1 MLHLRAL
8 TANDIPQLKWI
19 DRAELIDGFYRVQDG
34 RLIGYAQHEVVTG
47 WPEGEAEHDALIL
60 QQCDQRGGWLHGVFD
75 GEVLVAAAVVDCL
88 AIECAGLDLR
98 QLKFLHVSQAYRG
111 LGLGRQLFALAREQA
126 LAMGAQ
132 GLYVS
137 ATPSRHTVDFYTGLG
152 CELLAVPDPELLRIE
167 PEDIHL
173 CLRLV

>member
-1 MLHLRAL
+1 MLHPRPL
-8 TANDIPQLKWI
+8 TEDDIPLLKLI
-19 DRAELIDGFYRVQDG
+19 DRAEVIDEFYCLQDG
-34 RLIGYAQHEVVTG
+34 QLRCYPQHEVVPG

-60 QQCDQRGGWLHGVFD
+60 QQCYQRGGWLYGIFD
-75 GEVLVAAAVVDCL
+75 GPKLVAAAVVDCL
-88 AIECAGLDLR
+88 PIDNAGLDLR

-126 LAMGAQ
+126 LAMGGQ

-152 CELLAVPDPELLRIE
+152 CKLLATPDPTLLRIE

-173 CLRLV
+173 YLPLA

>member
-1 MLHLRAL
+1 MLHPRLLVEADIAL
-8 TANDIPQLKWI
+8 LKLI
-19 DRAELIDGFYRVQDG
+19 DRAEIIDAFYRVQEG
-34 RLIGYAQHEVVTG
+34 RLLRYAQHEVVLG
-47 WPEGEAEHDALIL
+47 WPAGEAEHDALIL
-60 QQCDQRGGWLHGVFD
+60 QQCYRRGGWLYGFFD
-75 GEVLVAAAVVDCL
+75 EGALVAAAVVDCL
-88 AIECAGLDLR
+88 PIECAGLDLR

-111 LGLGRQLFALAREQA
+111 QGLGRQLFALAREQA

-137 ATPSRHTVDFYTGLG
+137 ATPSQHTVDFYLGLG
-152 CELLAVPDPELLRIE
+152 SELLATPDPQLLALE

>member
-1 MLHLRAL
+1 MLHSRLL
-8 TANDIPQLKWI
+8 GEDDISRLKWI
-19 DRAELIDGFYRVQDG
+19 DRAEVIEAFYRVQDG
-34 RLIGYAQHEVVTG
+34 QLLRYEQLEVVHG

-60 QQCDQRGGWLHGVFD
+60 QQCYQRGGWLYGVFD
-75 GEVLVAAAVVDCL
+75 GPALVAAVVVDCL
-88 AIECAGLDLR
+88 PIACAGLGLR

-126 LAMGAQ
+126 LVLGGQ

-152 CELLAVPDPELLRIE
+152 CELLATPDPELLRIE

-173 CLRLV
+173 YLRLA

>member
-1 MLHLRAL
+1 MLHPRLL
-8 TANDIPQLKWI
+8 GEDDIPLLKWI
-19 DRAELIDGFYRVQDG
+19 DRAEVIDEFYRLCNGQ
-34 RLIGYAQHEVVTG
+34 LSCYAQHEVVQG

-60 QQCDQRGGWLHGVFD
+60 QQCYRRGDWLYGVFD
-75 GEVLVAAAVVDCL
+75 GPALVAAVVVDCL
-88 AIECAGLDLR
+88 PIACAGLDLR

-126 LAMGAQ
+126 LVLGGQ

-137 ATPSRHTVDFYTGLG
+137 ATPSRHTVDFYRSLG
-152 CELLAVPDPELLRIE
+152 CELLATPDPELLRIE

-173 CLRLV
+173 YLRLA